1 MLTYLSTSMTE
12 DYLHH
17 IWKHRLF
24 DGNGLSTIN
33 QRLLTIIHN
42 GNHNPN
48 AGPDFLEAR
57 LKIGDEEWAGHIELH
72 VRSSDWQKHNHQ
84 TDKAYNNVVLHV
96 VYEHDAPAYRE
107 SGTELPT
114 LELKGRFDEMGYW
127 RYEQFISNKRYL
139 ACENVLNT
147 VDEIHKETMLNRALV
162 ERLQQKAEAVS
173 AIYEQC
179 GNDWNEAFYHML
191 LYSFGL
197 KVNADAMLVLASR
210 LPLSILRK
218 HAGNAFQVEAL
229 LMGAAGLLAE
239 QDVYATSLQKEFEF
253 LRKKYALNPLE
264 EKHFKFAR
272 LRPIGFPTVRLA
284 QLSAVLSAQTELFR
298 LCIESEN
305 SSAIMQALQTEPAEY
320 WQTHYTF
327 GKASAALDKRAANS
341 LVNLVMIN
349 AVVPTLFAYAEKTGK
364 DELKDRA
371 LEWLM
376 QIPSEENSI
385 TKSFTERGFNIASA
399 YQSQAV
405 LQLYKSFCR
414 QRKCLTC
421 AIGVKL
427 LRS

>member
-1 MLTYLSTSMTE
+1 MTE
-12 DYLHH
+12 DYLHY

-24 DGNGLSTIN
+24 DGNGLTTENRQPI
-33 QRLLTIIHN
+33 TIIHP
-42 GNHNPN
+42 GNPNPN
-48 AGPDFLEAR
+48 AGPDFLEAKV
-57 LKIGDEEWAGHIELH
+57 KIGEEVWAGHIELH

-96 VYEHDAPAYRE
+96 VYAHDAPAFRE
-107 SGTELPT
+107 SGTALPT

-127 RYEQFISNKRYL
+127 RYEQFIGNKRYL

-162 ERLQQKAEAVS
+162 ERLQQKAESVS

-197 KVNADAMLVLASR
+197 KVNAETMLVLASR
-210 LPLSILRK
+210 LPLSIIRK

-229 LMGAAGLLAE
+229 LMGMAGLLSG
-239 QDVYATSLQKEFEF
+239 QDDYANALQKEFEF
-253 LRKKYALNPLE
+253 LRKKYSLHPLQ

-284 QLSAVLSAQTELFR
+284 QLSAILSAQTELFR

-305 SSAIMQALQTEPAEY
+305 SDAIKSALQAQPAEY
-320 WQTHYTF
+320 WQTHYTL
-327 GKASAALDKRAANS
+327 GKISAAKEKRAATT

-349 AVVPTLFAYAEKTGK
+349 AVVPCLFAYADKTGK
-364 DELKDRA
+364 EDLKERA
-371 LEWLM
+371 MQWLL
-376 QIPSEENSI
+376 QLPAEENSI
-385 TKSFTERGFNIASA
+385 AKNFAERGFVISSA

-405 LQLYKSFCR
+405 LQLYKNFCR
-414 QRKCLTC
+414 QRNCLTC

>member
-1 MLTYLSTSMTE
+1 MHYFSTTMTE
-12 DYLHH
+12 DYLHY

-24 DGNGLSTIN
+24 DGNGLFTENGLPI
-33 QRLLTIIHN
+33 TIIHA

-48 AGPDFLEAR
+48 AGPDFLEAKV
-57 LKIGDEEWAGHIELH
+57 KIGEEVWAGHIELH

-96 VYEHDAPAYRE
+96 VYAHDSPALRE

-114 LELKGRFDEMGYW
+114 LELQGRFEEMGYW
-127 RYEQFISNKRYL
+127 RYEQFISNTRYL

-162 ERLQQKAEAVS
+162 ERLQQKAEMVVS
-173 AIYEQC
+173 LYEQC

-197 KVNADAMLVLASR
+197 KVNAEAMLVLASR

-218 HAGNAFQVEAL
+218 HAGHAFQVEAL
-229 LMGAAGLLAE
+229 LMGTAGLLAA
-239 QDVYATSLQKEFEF
+239 QDEYAMSLQKEFDF
-253 LRKKYALNPLE
+253 LRKKYSLHPLE

-284 QLSAVLSAQTELFR
+284 QLSAILAAQTELFR
-298 LCIESEN
+298 MCIETKD
-305 SSAIMQALQTEPAEY
+305 SSAIMHALQTAPADY
-320 WQTHYTF
+320 WRMHYRF
-327 GKASAALDKRAANS
+327 GKVSAARDKRAANS
-341 LVNLVMIN
+341 IVNLVMIN
-349 AVVPTLFAYAEKTGK
+349 AVVPTLFAYAERTGR

-371 LEWLM
+371 MEWLL
-376 QIPSEENSI
+376 QLPAEENSI
-385 TKSFTERGFNIASA
+385 AAKFKERGFSITSA

-405 LQLYKSFCR
+405 LQLYKNFCR

>member
-1 MLTYLSTSMTE
+1 MHYFSTTMTE
-12 DYLHH
+12 DYLHY

-24 DGNGLSTIN
+24 DGNGL
-33 QRLLTIIHN
+33 LTVNGLPISIIHS

-48 AGPDFLEAR
+48 AGPDFLEAKV
-57 LKIGDEEWAGHIELH
+57 KIGGEVWAGHIELH

-96 VYEHDAPAYRE
+96 VYEHDAPAFRE

-139 ACENVLNT
+139 ACENVLSS

-162 ERLQQKAEAVS
+162 ERLQQKSEMVMS
-173 AIYEQC
+173 LYEQC

-210 LPLSILRK
+210 LPLNIIRK

-229 LMGAAGLLAE
+229 LMGAAGLLTG
-239 QDVYATSLQKEFEF
+239 QDEYATSLQKEFAF
-253 LRKKYALNPLE
+253 LSKKYALNPLE

-284 QLSAVLSAQTELFR
+284 QLSAILSAKTELFR
-298 LCIESEN
+298 MCIETED
-305 SSAIMQALQTEPAEY
+305 SSAIMRALQTEPAEY
-320 WQTHYTF
+320 WRTHYRF
-327 GKASAALDKRAANS
+327 GKVSAARDKRAANS

-349 AVVPTLFAYAEKTGK
+349 AVVPTLFAYAERTGK
-364 DELKDRA
+364 EELKDRA
-371 LEWLM
+371 MDWLL
-376 QIPSEENSI
+376 QLPREENSI
-385 TKSFTERGFNIASA
+385 VKNFTEAGFTIQSA
-399 YQSQAV
+399 YHSQAV
-405 LQLYKSFCR
+405 LQLYNGFCR